1 MSCGFCSLSIPLN
14 DWNPES
20 KFHWKILESST
31 WNPKSTAW
39 NPGSKAV
46 CPVYTITMNLLDIP
60 IPFIQISTSTEWQF
74 NVYEFLERWIHALIA
89 ELSDRFCRFPV
100 VMFVLIWRGWTTL
113 TWRLHTNFH
122 KFGCIVSPNV
132 SRMKNCAGLNLSLD
146 IYTFTFFH
154 IHDSGLYLM
163 NGFNF

>member
-1 MSCGFCSLSIPLN
+1 MIGIQNLSSSEKYG
-14 DWNPES
+14 NPDLES
-20 KFHWKILESST
+20 KIHSVESRIQDRLS
-31 WNPKSTAW
+31 
-39 NPGSKAV
+39 
-46 CPVYTITMNLLDIP
+46 CLYDNLLDIP

-89 ELSDRFCRFPV
+89 ELSDWFCRFPV
-100 VMFVLIWRGWTTL
+100 VMFVHILRGWTTL
-113 TWRLHTNFH
+113 TWRLQTNFH

-146 IYTFTFFH
+146 IHTFTFFH

>member
-1 MSCGFCSLSIPLN
+1 MASEGFTLLPPVYGTSSHLKFELEIRACSCS
-14 DWNPES
+14 
-20 KFHWKILESST
+20 
-31 WNPKSTAW
+31 W
-39 NPGSKAV
+39 NPGSKTV

-89 ELSDRFCRFPV
+89 ELSDWFCRFPV
-100 VMFVLIWRGWTTL
+100 VMFVHIWRGWTTL

-146 IYTFTFFH
+146 IHTFTFFH